1 MKFVQRLLPIL
12 FAFGLSGSMVNAQ
25 NDAGKT
31 EDLGRIVLNAFV
43 SDQVE
48 GLPPAAKNILANKL
62 SQIATQNGL
71 GGSALNQRFI
81 ITPNITVL
89 TRDITATA
97 PPMHALTLDVT
108 LYIGDGLEGTKFS
121 STSFEVKGVGTNE
134 SKAYIEALKQIKPA
148 NPQIQQ
154 CIESGKAKIL
164 EYYNTRCDF
173 IIKEAQTLEAQQ
185 QYEAAILKLTSVPE
199 VCKQCFDKCMDA
211 VAPVYQKAID
221 RQCTLK
227 LTEATNAW
235 SIAQDANGA
244 TTSIEI
250 LKGIDPNAACF
261 SKALDLSKTIAK
273 RMKEIDQ
280 REWAFQLKE
289 QQQTSERIKAIR
301 DIGVA
306 YGNGQPKSVTYNVR
320 GWW

>member
-1 MKFVQRLLPIL
+1 MKSFHPIVL
-12 FAFGLSGSMVNAQ
+12 FFIAFAYTMPTATGQ

-31 EDLGRIVLNAFV
+31 EDLGRIVINAHV

-48 GLPPAAKNILANKL
+48 GLPPSAKSMLANKL

-71 GGSALNQRFI
+71 GGSALNPRFI

-97 PPMHALTLDVT
+97 PPMHALTLEVT
-108 LYIGDGLEGTKFS
+108 LYIGDGIEGTKFAS
-121 STSFEVKGVGTNE
+121 ASFEVKGVGTNE

-148 NPQIQQ
+148 NPQIAQ
-154 CIESGKAKIL
+154 CVETGKTKIL

-173 IIKEAQTLEAQQ
+173 IIKEAQTLESQQ
-185 QYEAAILKLTSVPE
+185 KFEEAILKLTSVPE
-199 VCKQCFDKCMDA
+199 VCKTCFDKCMDA
-211 VAPVYQKAID
+211 VGPVYQKAID

-227 LTEATNAW
+227 LSEATNAW
-235 SIAQDANGA
+235 NIGQDASA
-244 TTSIEI
+244 ASSSIEL
-250 LKGIDPNAACF
+250 LKGIDPNAACYPKAMEL
-261 SKALDLSKTIAK
+261 SKAIAK

-280 REWAFQLKE
+280 REWNFQLKE

-306 YGNGQPKSVTYNVR
+306 YGNGQPKTVTYNVR